1 MERNGFMAML
11 QNENNKAKT
20 FTENGAIAYASSG
33 KFLLDFNFKLSQY
46 RNMNVTAIQDD
57 FAKVYYEDPLI
68 ATKFVFYVG
77 DVRGGLG
84 ERKVFNA
91 CFGWLADNQPNV
103 ALAVLDLV
111 PEYTRWDNL
120 CKLVANKNVREK
132 AFEIIKA
139 QLLSDAKNMNQHKSI
154 SLLA

>member
-1 MERNGFMAML
+1 MDFMTML

-57 FAKVYYEDPLI
+57 FAKVYYENPLI

-91 CFGWLADNQPNV
+91 CFGWLANNQPNV
-103 ALAVLDLV
+103 ALAVLDLI

-120 CKLVANKNVREK
+120 CKLVTNKNVRE
-132 AFEIIKA
+132 
-139 QLLSDAKNMNQHKSI
+139 
-154 SLLA
+154 